1 MLNRTKIFINV
12 LNEIFFEDF
21 VRSNMGIKEYCSTK
35 NLPLEETKDILFR
48 RATPDIK
55 RLSELVNMIRNN

>member
-21 VRSNMGIKEYCSTK
+21 VRSNLGIKEYCLK
-35 NLPLEETKDILFR
+35 HNLPLEETKDILFR
-48 RATPDIK
+48 RFTPDLK
-55 RLSELVNMIRNN
+55 RLVELIDLIRNN